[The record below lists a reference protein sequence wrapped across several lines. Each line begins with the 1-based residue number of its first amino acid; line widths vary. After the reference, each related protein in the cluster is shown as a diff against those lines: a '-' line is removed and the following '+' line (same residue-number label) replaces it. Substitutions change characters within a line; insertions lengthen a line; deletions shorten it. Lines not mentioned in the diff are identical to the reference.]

1 MREVADSTF
10 LLGAAGAAFAVTGI
24 GIAAGS
30 RWAGTAGLICA
41 LVVIAASILGIGFV
55 TFMSL
60 GVGIGFSD
68 PLFLQPFALFVVVI
82 GLAISSS
89 AVLIRRRDWFGRP
102 SWTGGAERDARGAAD
117 ERDLTVRSSRLVPI
131 VAVALQLLLTLPY
144 IGLTVLEVPGPLF
157 LGFWAVWIG
166 MFVVAVILAVRRPD
180 VTIVVPVASVA
191 LYAIAMCVGRGVLGW
206 GP

>member
-89 AVLIRRRDWFGRP
+89 AVPFETETGSAGHLGPAAQNATLGTRRTNG
-102 SWTGGAERDARGAAD
+102 T
-117 ERDLTVRSSRLVPI
+117 
-131 VAVALQLLLTLPY
+131 
-144 IGLTVLEVPGPLF
+144 
-157 LGFWAVWIG
+157 
-166 MFVVAVILAVRRPD
+166 
-180 VTIVVPVASVA
+180 
-191 LYAIAMCVGRGVLGW
+191 
-206 GP
+206 